1 MKHLAVS
8 ALALFVSLTILA
20 QSGPTIQFDS
30 RLYDFGD
37 IKDDIKEATCTFTF
51 KNTGKAP
58 LVIQQANA
66 SCGCTTPEFTKEP
79 VVPGASGIIKVTYN
93 TEGRPKEFQKT
104 VTVICNDPNNAQIIL
119 SIKGNVVPSD
129 NENAIEKNYPRTMG
143 GLRLDKT
150 QISILDT
157 KTGSIRTE
165 KINLINTTAKTITL
179 SLRNVPAHIKAV
191 ISDTELKPG
200 KKGYITVTYLASQA
214 KDYGRKEDEFFLV
227 MDNNVKTSVKNTIQI
242 SAFITEDFSKLTD
255 IQLKNAPVCA
265 LSTMRLNLGSLK
277 QKELKTQ
284 YVTLTNTGK
293 TQLLIRKIVPEY
305 DGLKVIPE
313 KMTVPAGKSIKLRIE
328 FNAGTFSGSIQQRA
342 TLFTNDP
349 NNSLTRLYVT
359 AQVSPSK

>member
-1 MKHLAVS
+1 MKHLA
-8 ALALFVSLTILA
+8 ACTLAVLFSMTALA

-37 IKDDIKEATCTFTF
+37 IKEDIKEAICTFTF

-58 LVIQQANA
+58 LVIQRANA
-66 SCGCTTPEFTKEP
+66 DCGCTTPEFTKEP
-79 VVPGASGIIKVTYN
+79 VLPGASGIIKVTFN
-93 TEGRPKEFQKT
+93 TVGRPNEFYKNII
-104 VTVICNDPNNAQIIL
+104 VYCNDPNNAQIIL

-129 NENAIEKNYPRTMG
+129 NENTIEQTYPRSMG

-150 QISILDT
+150 QISILDA

-165 KINLINTTAKTITL
+165 KINLINTTEKTIKL
-179 SLRNVPAHIKAV
+179 SLRNVPAHITAV
-191 ISDTELKPG
+191 ASDTELKPG
-200 KKGYITVTYLASQA
+200 KKGYITITYRASLA

-227 MDNNVKTSVKNTIQI
+227 MDNNVKASAKNAIQI
-242 SAFITEDFSKLTD
+242 SAYITEDFSRLTD
-255 IQLKNAPVCA
+255 SQLKNAPVCT
-265 LSTMRLNLGSLK
+265 LSTTRLNLGSLK

-284 YVTLTNTGK
+284 YVTLTNSGK

-305 DGLKVIPE
+305 DGMKVIPE
-313 KMTVPAGKSIKLRIE
+313 KMAVPAGKSIKLRVE
-328 FNAGTFSGSIQQRA
+328 FNAGTFSGNVVQRA

-349 NNSLTRLYVT
+349 NNSQTRLFVT